1 MSNQIYNIDEF
12 GAIGDNKTL
21 NTKAIQAAIDEC
33 HKNGGGK
40 VVIENGEYVSGTIFL
55 KSFVE
60 LHIERNA
67 TLVGSKEIEDYPE
80 NDVKHVNTAM
90 LPRGRNACFIMA
102 DECENISITGMGKI
116 YCSGENFVEKA
127 DNYYMPYKRV
137 DKPTPPRIVFLAGCK
152 NVKIEDTFYIN
163 EVAGWTF
170 WIHDCDYVNIRGIKV
185 ECDLDMPNNDGIHIN
200 SSRNVC
206 VSDCNLTCSDDTLVV
221 RANNA
226 SLKEKKVCE
235 NVSITNCNLHSH
247 AAGIRI
253 AWLNDGVIRNC
264 NFSNLTM
271 TDCTTGV
278 SISLPI
284 NSGEERWPDQGIEP
298 TQIENLSFNNIV
310 MQKGYD
316 SLILINVGNHKNTLC
331 KHIKGLYFDN
341 IHAEGFRMPHIVGR
355 EDAVLDDIYFTNC
368 TFKQLKPEDVNDG
381 KNHGSLFHHDTN
393 IAHGLTI
400 KHANVNFNNTS
411 FNIIGE

>member
-1 MSNQIYNIDEF
+1 MKDNIFDVRDF

-21 NTKAIQAAIDEC
+21 NTSSIQKAIDACYEA
-33 HKNGGGK
+33 GGGR
-40 VVIENGEYVSGTIFL
+40 VVIQNGYYVSGTIFL

-60 LHIERNA
+60 LHIEGNA
-67 TLVGSKEIEDYPE
+67 ILVGSKEIEDFPE
-80 NDVKHVNTAM
+80 NDIKHVDTKM
-90 LPRGRNACFIMA
+90 LPRGRNACFILA
-102 DECENISITGMGKI
+102 DECENVAITGMGKI
-116 YCSGENFVEKA
+116 YCSGEKFVEKA

-137 DKPTPPRIVFLAGCK
+137 DKPTPPRIVFFTGCK
-152 NVKIEDTFYIN
+152 NVKIEDSFYVN

-221 RANNA
+221 RANNT
-226 SLKEKKVCE
+226 SLKEKKICE
-235 NVSITNCNLHSH
+235 NITIANCNLHSH

-278 SISLPI
+278 SISLPV
-284 NSGEERWPDQGIEP
+284 NSSSERWPDQGVEA
-298 TQIENLSFNNIV
+298 TRIENLSFNNIV

-316 SLILINVGNHKNTLC
+316 SLIHINVGEHENTMC
-331 KHIKGLYFDN
+331 AGIKGLYFNN
-341 IHAEGFRMPHIVGR
+341 IHASGFRMPHIVGR
-355 EDAVLDDIYFTNC
+355 KDAVLQNIYFPNC
-368 TFKQLKPEDVNDG
+368 TFEQLNFEAVNDG
-381 KNHGSLFHHDTN
+381 KNHGSLFHHDTLP
-393 IAHGLTI
+393 HSLTI
-400 KHANVNFNNTS
+400 KYANVYMNNTD
-411 FNIIGE
+411 FKIIG